1 MVRFSFALG
10 ILVLAGCTG
19 TEMRMAHENPLD
31 RIFDSGSF
39 RLVLTGEA
47 TSATVSTLSWGSVY
61 YTSDAGKIS
70 ELSSEDI
77 QASGTNGSQVFY
89 SAAAPGATDIAAVKQ
104 GGTLSGS
111 FAAVC
116 TLTTTAAGSCTAT
129 PASGTGKGYYIIRLD
144 YKYDNKTGRI
154 YSNFAGVQ

>member
-61 YTSDAGKIS
+61 YTSDTGKIT
-70 ELSSEDI
+70 ELSTEDI
-77 QASGTNGSQVFY
+77 QISGSAQVFY

-104 GGTLSGS
+104 GGMLSGS

>member
-1 MVRFSFALG
+1 MVRLSFALS

-61 YTSDAGKIS
+61 YTSDTGKIT
-70 ELSSEDI
+70 ELSTEDI
-77 QASGTNGSQVFY
+77 QISGSAQVFY